1 MQKQVEKGK
10 SLRRLTMLVI
20 PAMIFTLASL
30 LLLNAC
36 TRSSIPIDATVT
48 HDFQAVPEGEPTITP
63 ESNREFVV
71 SGTYA
76 VVWIPEDEQFKLRVP
91 AGISGSI
98 VYTLEYD
105 TRGIHVTGNTT
116 SLGSSLWVEIE
127 GPDGEMGWVNSWN
140 LTEDVGGEAFCTD
153 PRVIRLLEKASEALL
168 KQDAQQLLPLI
179 NPRRGLIIRHDW
191 WNPEVSIRSSEM
203 QNIFTSREDRDWGV
217 LRGGDFTISGSFSEI
232 IVPILED
239 VLSQTPTAV
248 CKEIPSGVTTL
259 PAEWPGEYRNLHF
272 YAFHRPSPEGGNRF
286 DWRTIVFG
294 FEYLQGEPYLTLLVH
309 FHGDI

>member
-1 MQKQVEKGK
+1 MTQIWSV
-10 SLRRLTMLVI
+10 
-20 PAMIFTLASL
+20 MIFSLVSL
-30 LLLNAC
+30 LFLSAC

-48 HDFQAVPEGEPTITP
+48 SGPDPIPEGQPTSTP
-63 ESNREFVV
+63 ETISEYVV

-76 VVWIPEDEQFKLRVP
+76 VVWIPEDDQIKLRIP
-91 AGISGSI
+91 AGISGSVVDI
-98 VYTLEYD
+98 LEFD

-140 LTEDVGGEAFCTD
+140 LTEDVAEESFCTD
-153 PRVIRLLEKASEALL
+153 LRVIQLLEQASDAFL
-168 KQDAQQLLPLI
+168 KQDAQQLVPLI
-179 NPRRGLIIRHDW
+179 NPKRGLIIRHDW
-191 WNPEVSIRSSEM
+191 WNPEVILRSSEIK
-203 QNIFTSREDRDWGV
+203 NIFSSREHQEWGV
-217 LRGGDFTISGSFSEI
+217 LSGGEFTISGSFSEI
-232 IVPILED
+232 MSPILED

-248 CKEIPSGVTTL
+248 CREIPVGVTTL
-259 PAEWPGEYRNLHF
+259 PAIWPGEYQNLHF
-272 YAFHRPSPEGGNRF
+272 YAFHRPIPEGGNRF